1 MKKNIISKQKKK
13 KIEEFKKELNREGTY
28 KRARQIKK
36 QKQKK
41 NKKTEQIPLN
51 IGKTEKRKKRK
62 KIYYDFP
69 SLSFFIY

>member
-41 NKKTEQIPLN
+41 NKKTE
-51 IGKTEKRKKRK
+51 
-62 KIYYDFP
+62 
-69 SLSFFIY
+69 